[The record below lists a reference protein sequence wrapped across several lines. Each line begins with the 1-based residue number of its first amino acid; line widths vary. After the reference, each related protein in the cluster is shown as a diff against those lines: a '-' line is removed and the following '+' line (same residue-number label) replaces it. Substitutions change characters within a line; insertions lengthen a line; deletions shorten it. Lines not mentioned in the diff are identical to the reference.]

1 MDNKI
6 KKKMFLAGGVTLILS
21 IGCLLVETGSRNVST
36 VERNG
41 YGKGERQETYK
52 VTVGDIL
59 KNESLDIEVGEEEYT
74 VEEIRRVFK
83 RTMDQLEKIVLADNK
98 SADHV
103 ESNLNF
109 IGEMPDVP
117 IRIVWETDRSEII
130 NAQGEIQE
138 ENLSKEGEQVEIKG
152 CLSYGEEECMY
163 VMNVMVYP
171 KTLSKK
177 EKVLTEIQNKVRSSD
192 RKSKNKS
199 AMHLPD
205 EVGGEKIIWKKT
217 TDYTFLYILVLGG
230 VCTVA
235 IYTNNLSES

>member
-6 KKKMFLAGGVTLILS
+6 KKKMFFAGGVTLILS

-103 ESNLNF
+103 ESNLN
-109 IGEMPDVP
+109 
-117 IRIVWETDRSEII
+117 
-130 NAQGEIQE
+130 
-138 ENLSKEGEQVEIKG
+138 
-152 CLSYGEEECMY
+152 
-163 VMNVMVYP
+163 
-171 KTLSKK
+171 
-177 EKVLTEIQNKVRSSD
+177 
-192 RKSKNKS
+192 
-199 AMHLPD
+199 
-205 EVGGEKIIWKKT
+205 
-217 TDYTFLYILVLGG
+217 
-230 VCTVA
+230 
-235 IYTNNLSES
+235 